1 MFWATLRFKHGLT
14 QSIPIVVPRGRTA
27 YILLKMNEK
36 STDNRLGDRKL
47 GDEWADW
54 DGTTEPESS
63 EAGSHLFLWLA
74 GLAALLLIVAA
85 AGFLWLIYPRL
96 AGVGT
101 VLTTIVTAAFFVF
114 AGAMLVWTVLFA
126 WSAAIQ
132 RPVSRLVILPTLINR
147 LLTVVAWVGKR
158 LGISTDRLTNSFL
171 KTHNALLNSQRI
183 TVPAERLL
191 LLAPRCLTREANK
204 RLRQMRDDYGFVL
217 HVVGGGTDARLKI
230 RKVRPWLVLAIAC
243 ERDLLSGFKE
253 VNPHVPVIGIPN
265 ARPEGPC
272 KNTCVDL
279 DVIEGS
285 IRRFLGQTRTASNS
299 VDK

>member
-1 MFWATLRFKHGLT
+1 
-14 QSIPIVVPRGRTA
+14 
-27 YILLKMNEK
+27 MNEK
-36 STDNRLGDRKL
+36 TTSNRLSDRKL

-54 DGTTEPESS
+54 DGTTEPEST

-85 AGFLWLIYPRL
+85 AAFLWLIYPRL
-96 AGVGT
+96 TAMGNMVTT
-101 VLTTIVTAAFFVF
+101 VITVIFFVF
-114 AGAMLVWTVLFA
+114 AIAMLSWIVLFA
-126 WSAAIQ
+126 WSATIQ
-132 RPVSRLVILPTLINR
+132 RPVSRLVILPNLINR

-158 LGISTDRLTNSFL
+158 MGVSTDRLTNSFL

-183 TVPAERLL
+183 TIPPERLL
-191 LLAPRCLTREANK
+191 LLAPRCLTRDANK
-204 RLRQMRDDYGFVL
+204 RLRQMRDEYGFVL
-217 HVVGGGTDARLKI
+217 HVVGGGTDARLKV
-230 RKVRPWLVLAIAC
+230 RKIRPWLILAIAC

-285 IRRFLGQTRTASNS
+285 IRHYLGMAQASPNS